1 MDTFIFNID
10 SRNRDLTKYNLDSE
24 FEYDFTTSN
33 NGKLKNVVEINVS
46 SIELPNTS
54 HFFNS
59 TKDNTS
65 FVIDDTTILIE
76 DGNYNSDDIVSAINN
91 KILDAAITTV
101 EFSVNHITGNIIITV
116 TADHIFDFTNT
127 TDYKSLGE
135 SLGFIDSIFTI
146 TAADVEKKSDE
157 VPNVIGEHY
166 YLLQINDYGH
176 INHNDKK
183 YMSKIMLLN
192 PKYEMTFDSKSRFVT
207 KSYKFKQPT
216 NIDKLEIK
224 IVDYLNNVIDLKG
237 VQFSFTIEFK
247 VINNNVLKK
256 YHELSFL
263 SGDLL
268 ELMLHDNMLEFYD
281 RENNNK
287 NLKIGKTLMDNMQKI
302 NIKEQNDINKVDID
316 KVKSFNFNY

>member
-10 SRNRDLTKYNLDSE
+10 SRNRDLTKFNLDSE
-24 FEYDFTTSN
+24 FEYNFTTSK

-59 TKDNTS
+59 TKENTS
-65 FVIDDTTILIE
+65 FVIDSSTIQIA
-76 DGNYNSDDIVSAINN
+76 DGNYNSDDIVSAINE
-91 KILDAAITTV
+91 KIIEAGIVTI

-116 TADHIFDFTNT
+116 TDDHVFDFTNT

-135 SLGFIDSIFTI
+135 SLGFTDSIFNLL
-146 TAADVEKKSDE
+146 AADGEKKSDE

-302 NIKEQNDINKVDID
+302 NIKEQNDINNVEIE